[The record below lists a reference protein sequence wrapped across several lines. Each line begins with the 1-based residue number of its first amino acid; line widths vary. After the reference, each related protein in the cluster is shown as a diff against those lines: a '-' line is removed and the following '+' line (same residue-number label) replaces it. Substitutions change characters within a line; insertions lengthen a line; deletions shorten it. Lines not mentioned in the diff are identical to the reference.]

1 MIMDFISA
9 IKKGVEYF
17 KGTEGPVRIISHL
30 DCDGLS
36 SAAILTRAMYNEDR
50 PFNLSIVRSL
60 TEDVIKEVASENYK
74 TVIFS
79 DLGSGG
85 LKSINDLLKGKEVFI
100 LDHHLFADVELND
113 NIHFINPLVYKKD
126 DYGAGVQETAFE
138 IADIEDI
145 INERYHLRYHDDGKI
160 TVMATN
166 QDIKTLPD
174 RIVRRFRDPEFGELV
189 LNEAEDFGRR
199 K

>member
-1 MIMDFISA
+1 MEEKEPNEQEMLWVKLNVSSLGHTFENFKVTA
-9 IKKGVEYF
+9 KNKKAYD
-17 KGTEGPVRIISHL
+17 L
-30 DCDGLS
+30 
-36 SAAILTRAMYNEDR
+36 M
-50 PFNLSIVRSL
+50 RSL
-60 TEDVIKEVASENYK
+60 AQNKKKFVLLYGVPGNGKTHLIEAFVIATQSRYQTMSQIMRMLK
-74 TVIFS
+74 
-79 DLGSGG
+79 
-85 LKSINDLLKGKEVFI
+85 KSIRANSYDGTFKALCERKI
-100 LDHHLFADVELND
+100 LV
-113 NIHFINPLVYKKD
+113 ID

-145 INERYHLRYHDDGKI
+145 INERYHKRYHDDGKI